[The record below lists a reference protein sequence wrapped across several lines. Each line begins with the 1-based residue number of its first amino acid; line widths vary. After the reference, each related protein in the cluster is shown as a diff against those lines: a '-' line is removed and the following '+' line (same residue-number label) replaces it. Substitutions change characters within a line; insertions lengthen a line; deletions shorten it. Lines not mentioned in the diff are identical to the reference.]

1 MEIVPQK
8 NQDTQYHISLVPK
21 LKLSPALVQQTS
33 TINISLA
40 PAVREATNKVKE
52 QSSFFQQLS
61 TYEIPTV
68 ESLVADDNIPVK
80 GFNSHLPQMPL
91 PIIEQGRNKALSKI
105 TSLLKKV
112 NDIKNTLLKPE
123 EEVICP
129 YEQTKIKYLGRNYHP
144 PAIADLTYPENF
156 SIEQAL
162 TSTAA
167 INASYY
173 NVMLTHMQ
181 AMSAEAI
188 DTNFAG
194 ITSENLGNA
203 FAVLSAT
210 STGNRYVIN
219 EKKLADHL
227 EFAEIVRN
235 LSMEDIIEYPKEV
248 AYKLIHKFIEIN
260 SDIDIS
266 KDLPFFTSPVSIP
279 NMDPIPQPLLE
290 PQQAP
295 RMNPLPIDHPA
306 LQYIAQPTFF
316 GNKLPEKVLTK

>member
-1 MEIVPQK
+1 
-8 NQDTQYHISLVPK
+8 LVPK
-21 LKLSPALVQQTS
+21 LQLSPALARQATTV
-33 TINISLA
+33 NISLA
-40 PAVREATNKVKE
+40 PAVIEASNKVKE

-61 TYEIPTV
+61 TYDIPTV
-68 ESLVADDNIPVK
+68 ESLVAKDNVPVK

-105 TSLLKKV
+105 TSLLKTI
-112 NDIKNTLLKPE
+112 NDAKNTLLKPD
-123 EEVICP
+123 EEVFCP
-129 YEQTKIKYLGRNYHP
+129 YEQTKIKYLGRNYIVP
-144 PAIADLTYPENF
+144 TIDSLTYPSDF
-156 SIEQAL
+156 SIEKAL
-162 TSTAA
+162 TSTAV

-210 STGNRYVIN
+210 ATGNRYVIN

-235 LSMEDIIEYPKEV
+235 LSMEDIIENPKEV

-260 SDIDIS
+260 SDVDIT
-266 KDLPFFTSPVSIP
+266 KDLPYFTTPMSIP
-279 NMDPIPQPLLE
+279 SMESIPQPLLE

-295 RMNPLPIDHPA
+295 RMNALPIDHPA
-306 LQYIAQPTFF
+306 LQYIAQPTYF
-316 GNKLPEKVLTK
+316 GSKVPDKVLAK